1 MDYSRKPGAMAMLIS
16 DMQANLFV
24 KSHVLP
30 FGSARFIKRFAYS
43 WLCQAFDD
51 LSITTV
57 AQSDVAYLREELHAN
72 KRDNAPKW
80 TPEELHWI
88 GYIYRYWAYVEG
100 KPMYQIFKQV
110 PPKTL
115 LSVYPLYHSLDPMA
129 AIERLKEAHPLAPY
143 EQLKAIWKQNER
155 HLAKRNRAKKQ
166 KHTAGAVRSMQSVVD
181 REGLEPATH

>member
-1 MDYSRKPGAMAMLIS
+1 MGYSRNSNAMAVLIS

-57 AQSDVAYLREELHAN
+57 AQSDVTYLREELHAN

-80 TPEELHWI
+80 SEEELHWI
-88 GYIYRYWAYVEG
+88 GYIYRYWSYIED
-100 KPMYQIFKQV
+100 KPMRQIIKQV

-115 LSVYPLYHSLDPMA
+115 LSVYPLYHSLDPTA
-129 AIERLKEAHPLAPY
+129 AIERLKEAHPLAAY
-143 EQLKAIWKQNER
+143 EQLKALWKQSR
-155 HLAKRNRAKKQ
+155 PGSAKKCKAKKQ
-166 KHTAGAVRSMQSVVD
+166 KRTARAMRSLQSVVD